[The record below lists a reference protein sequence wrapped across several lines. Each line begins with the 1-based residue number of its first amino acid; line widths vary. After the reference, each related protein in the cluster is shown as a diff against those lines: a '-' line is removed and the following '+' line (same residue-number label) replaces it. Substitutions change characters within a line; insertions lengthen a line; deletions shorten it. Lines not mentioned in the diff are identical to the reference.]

1 MYSMESIH
9 EKIRI
14 VNPQQ
19 TIDDICDFIYK
30 EISEGFKKPGA
41 VIGLSGGIDSAVT
54 ANLCKNALGEEK
66 VLGIILPEKES
77 DFESEIHAR
86 KFAENLNIR
95 TETVDI
101 TQILET
107 FGVYEKKEN
116 IIKEKFPNFNS
127 NCKYRMVVP
136 SNIENVGIPF
146 LEILDENNVLHK
158 LKVSSSDFLTITAAT
173 SIKHRVRMT
182 MLYFFAEKNNYAVI
196 GTTNK
201 SEYLQ
206 GYFVKYGDGGS
217 DIEPIVNLYKSQVY
231 QLGKIL
237 KVPKEIISKDASPD
251 VWSFSTSDKE
261 FFYSIPYDLVDLI
274 LYAREKQLSNKEIQ
288 ENSNLSVEEIEK
300 LVHLQNQ
307 KERKSQ
313 HMREIPHSWKSNF
326 T

>member
-19 TIDDICDFIYK
+19 TIDDICDFICK
-30 EISEGFKKPGA
+30 EISEGFKKSGA

>member
-1 MYSMESIH
+1 MYSMESIR
-9 EKIRI
+9 EKLRI

-19 TIDDICDFIYK
+19 TIDDICDFICK
-30 EISEGFKKPGA
+30 EISESYKKSGA
-41 VIGLSGGIDSAVT
+41 VLGLSGGIDSAVT
-54 ANLCKNALGEEK
+54 ANLCRNALGEEK

-77 DFESEIHAR
+77 DPESEIHGR
-86 KFAENLNIR
+86 KFAQNLNIR

-101 TQILET
+101 TKILET

-136 SNIENVGIPF
+136 SNIENIGIPF

-182 MLYFFAEKNNYAVI
+182 MLYYFAEKNNYAVI

-237 KVPKEIISKDASPD
+237 KVPEEIVSKDASPD
-251 VWSFSTSDKE
+251 VWSFTTNDKE
-261 FFYSIPYDLVDLI
+261 FFYSITYDLVDLI
-274 LYAREKQLSNKEIQ
+274 LYARERKLSNEKIQ
-288 ENSNLSVEEIEK
+288 ENSNLSIQEIEK

>member
-19 TIDDICDFIYK
+19 TIDDICDFICK
-30 EISEGFKKPGA
+30 EISEGFKKSGA

-261 FFYSIPYDLVDLI
+261 FFYSIPYDLVDMI